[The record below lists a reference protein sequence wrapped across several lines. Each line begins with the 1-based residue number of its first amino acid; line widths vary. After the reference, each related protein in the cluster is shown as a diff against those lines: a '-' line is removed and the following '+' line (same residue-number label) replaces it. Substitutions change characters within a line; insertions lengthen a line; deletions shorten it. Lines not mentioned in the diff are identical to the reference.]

1 MQQLFLGSAA
11 RDWEL
16 ADDGGKQTERRG
28 IKAMIQQLCGSQA
41 RAMWLQSSRWQGR
54 VGRRRLLNIT
64 QRKGRIGEESFTLGD
79 WKHVRRRKI
88 ERDAEMREWKK
99 REVLEREDIGQENP
113 YWCVSNIT
121 CSPTLCMLSCN
132 GWQVNLGWERDNET
146 ISRLSCDGEGF
157 SHSILQWALCITV
170 VLYITQWYIGL
181 YDMWYDIFTILA
193 PSWDLTTNTMFST
206 ALTINNELISQQILP
221 VLTTPFLCA
230 IELRCCPKNINDTLV
245 SHSVGLGDM
254 FLHCDEHGHCGLSP
268 HTLSCC

>member
-99 REVLEREDIGQENP
+99 REVLEREDIVQENP

-121 CSPTLCMLSCN
+121 CSPTVCMLSCN
-132 GWQVNLGWERDNET
+132 GWQVNLGWERDHET

-181 YDMWYDIFTILA
+181 YDMWYIYYFSSVLGFDNKHYVLYGTYNQQWI
-193 PSWDLTTNTMFST
+193 DLTTNT
-206 ALTINNELISQQILP
+206 ACVDNAIP
-221 VLTTPFLCA
+221 LCYRA
-230 IELRCCPKNINDTLV
+230 PL
-245 SHSVGLGDM
+245 
-254 FLHCDEHGHCGLSP
+254 LSKKY
-268 HTLSCC
+268 